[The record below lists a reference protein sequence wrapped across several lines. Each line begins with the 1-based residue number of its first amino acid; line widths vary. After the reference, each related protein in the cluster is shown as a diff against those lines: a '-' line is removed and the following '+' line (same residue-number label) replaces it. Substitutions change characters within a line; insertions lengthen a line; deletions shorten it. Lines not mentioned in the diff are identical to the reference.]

1 MTITTVN
8 QLDKIE
14 RAAVM
19 NPWRMVV
26 VTSGNRGSHSMARN
40 QFRQAAWYL
49 SVLLLSTLWASPL
62 AAQANEPTTAPP
74 AQTTPPAPARP
85 AHSTRRTVTLD
96 DRVKAFAKALD
107 LNESQQAAVKKI
119 LEQRQV
125 EMLRIRQDTSIDG
138 SDRIGKFR
146 ALQDQTVQRIR
157 AVLNDDQKKKYDPLA
172 IRNREP
178 APDQKSV
185 EDWLKATTPK

>member
-8 QLDKIE
+8 KLDKIE
-14 RAAVM
+14 GRGYEPVADCC
-19 NPWRMVV
+19 

-40 QFRQAAWYL
+40 QFRHAAWYL
-49 SVLLLSTLWASPL
+49 PVLLLSTLWASPL
-62 AAQANEPTTAPP
+62 AAQASEPTTAPP

-85 AHSTRRTVTLD
+85 AHPTHRAVTLD

-125 EMLRIRQDTSIDG
+125 EMLRIRQDTSIEG
-138 SDRIGKFR
+138 SDRIGKLR

-157 AVLNDDQKKKYDPLA
+157 SVLNDDQKKKYDPLA
-172 IRNREP
+172 VRNREP